1 VLDNQTVFLNY
12 FTDDEM
18 LVDNQIN
25 NGCPVDP
32 DPVEARDPSN
42 LDCDI
47 NAVSS
52 DDDEQVVSTNPDGY
66 LATED
71 HSVEERMQL
80 RPRNLQ
86 EPETVSFFILF
97 FVRSDV

>member
-1 VLDNQTVFLNY
+1 MLDNQTVFLNY

-71 HSVEERMQL
+71 HSVKERMQL